1 MEKYV
6 KPTSEM
12 HTLTSEDSILRAS
25 AVKNTESETQTPIK
39 TDSIGGNDID
49 AKYFHNDVEW
59 D

>member
-6 KPTSEM
+6 KPTSQII
-12 HTLTSEDSILRAS
+12 TLASKDSILRAS

-39 TDSIGGNDID
+39 TDSIGGNEID
-49 AKYFHNDVEW
+49 AKYFHNYVEW

>member
-6 KPTSEM
+6 TPTSKI
-12 HTLTSEDSILRAS
+12 HTIASEDSILRAS

-39 TDSIGGNDID
+39 TDSIGGNEID
-49 AKYFHNDVEW
+49 AKYFHNYAEW